1 MCEWVWIY
9 LLEPGGLSSG
19 YSPSLLPSD
28 VGKSLK
34 VRKSSG
40 LAPSL
45 TPQIFTEHLSVP
57 GPAPSASDTV
67 GYVAAGELLLYV

>member
-1 MCEWVWIY
+1 M
-9 LLEPGGLSSG
+9 GLDISVG
-19 YSPSLLPSD
+19 TWWAQQWLSPSPLPSD

-45 TPQIFTEHLSVP
+45 TPQIFIEHLSVP
-57 GPAPSASDTV
+57 SPAPSASDTV
-67 GYVAAGELLLYV
+67 GYVAGGELLLYV